1 MLRYRSRR
9 QIAGRHPPSECAFNE
24 EDTMHIKKLLAVTIA
39 TLALSAGSAMAAN
52 FEVLMLNKGT
62 DGKTMGFSPS
72 FLQVEPG
79 DTVTFIPIDKGH
91 NAETIL
97 DMIPETAATWKGKV
111 DEEFTVTLDV
121 PGLYG
126 FKCYPHFAM
135 GMVGLIQVG
144 NDRSNLTGLMN
155 VRLPGKAQARMM
167 ELFAKTSPRQN

>member
-1 MLRYRSRR
+1 
-9 QIAGRHPPSECAFNE
+9 
-24 EDTMHIKKLLAVTIA
+24 
-39 TLALSAGSAMAAN
+39 MAAAIAVFVMSFGGAAAAAD

-62 DGKTMGFSPS
+62 DGKMMGFSPS
-72 FLQVEPG
+72 FLQIEPG

-97 DMIPETAATWKGKV
+97 DMIPEAAPTWKGKI
-111 DEEFTVTLDV
+111 DERFTVTLDV

-126 FKCYPHFAM
+126 FKCMPHLGM

-144 NDRSNLTGLMN
+144 NDRSNLTELMN

-167 ELFAKTSPRQN
+167 ELFAKTSPRS

>member
-1 MLRYRSRR
+1 MRMRNL
-9 QIAGRHPPSECAFNE
+9 IAVAAALFAIGFAG
-24 EDTMHIKKLLAVTIA
+24 IA
-39 TLALSAGSAMAAN
+39 AAAD

-72 FLQVEPG
+72 FLRIEPG

-97 DMIPETAATWKGKV
+97 DMIPPDAATWKGKTN
-111 DEEFTVTLDV
+111 EQFTVTLTV

-126 FKCYPHFAM
+126 FKCFPHFSM

-144 NDRSNLTGLMN
+144 SDTSNLTDLMN
-155 VRLPGKAQARMM
+155 VRLPGKPQARMM
-167 ELFAKTSPRQN
+167 ELFAKASPRN

>member
-1 MLRYRSRR
+1 MSFKTTY
-9 QIAGRHPPSECAFNE
+9 AAAF
-24 EDTMHIKKLLAVTIA
+24 IV
-39 TLALSAGSAMAAN
+39 AMAALVSGASAAD

-72 FLQVEPG
+72 FLQIEPG
-79 DTVTFIPIDKGH
+79 DTVTFIPVDKGH

-97 DMIPETAATWKGKV
+97 DMIPDAASTWKGKM
-111 DEEFTVTLDV
+111 DEQFTVTLTE

-126 FKCYPHFAM
+126 FKCFPHFSM

-144 NDRSNLTGLMN
+144 NDRHNLTDLMN

-167 ELFAKTSPRQN
+167 ELFAKTSPRS

>member
-1 MLRYRSRR
+1 MRMKVIL
-9 QIAGRHPPSECAFNE
+9 QAACV
-24 EDTMHIKKLLAVTIA
+24 LAIGAMTSGFMA
-39 TLALSAGSAMAAN
+39 SAASAAD

-72 FLQVEPG
+72 FLHVEPG

-97 DMIPETAATWKGKV
+97 DMIPEDAATWKGKT
-111 DEEFTVTLDV
+111 DEQFTVTLTV

-126 FKCYPHFAM
+126 FKCMPHFNM

-144 NDRSNLTGLMN
+144 NDRSNLTQLMN

-167 ELFAKTSPRQN
+167 ELFAKISPRS

>member
-1 MLRYRSRR
+1 MPRNRSLTAVVAAALMLSFTG
-9 QIAGRHPPSECAFNE
+9 AA
-24 EDTMHIKKLLAVTIA
+24 A
-39 TLALSAGSAMAAN
+39 AAN

-72 FLQVEPG
+72 FLHVEPG
-79 DTVTFIPIDKGH
+79 DTVTFVPVDKGH

-97 DMIPETAATWKGKV
+97 DMIPAAAATWKGKV
-111 DEEFTVTLDV
+111 NEQFTVTLTE

-126 FKCYPHFAM
+126 FMCMPHFNM

-144 NDRSNLTGLMN
+144 DDRSNLTQLMD

-167 ELFAKTSPRQN
+167 ELFAKTSPRT